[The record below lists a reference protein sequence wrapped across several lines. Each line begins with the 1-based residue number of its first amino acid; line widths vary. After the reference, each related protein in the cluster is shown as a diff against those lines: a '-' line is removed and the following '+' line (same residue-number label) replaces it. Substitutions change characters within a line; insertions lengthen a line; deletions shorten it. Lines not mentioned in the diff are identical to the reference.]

1 VVAPDGQRTEI
12 VQRGDLDHAGLER
25 LKNTG
30 HETQANPVA
39 EFCVLEA
46 EVTDFLEHGTA
57 IGMAVRVPTSGEG
70 IHRAAKK

>member
-1 VVAPDGQRTEI
+1 
-12 VQRGDLDHAGLER
+12 
-25 LKNTG
+25 
-30 HETQANPVA
+30 VA

-57 IGMAVRVPTSGEG
+57 IGVAVRVPTSGEG

>member
-1 VVAPDGQRTEI
+1 LKTFGLAWLHPMGSGQKLCSVEI
-12 VQRGDLDHAGLER
+12 L
-25 LKNTG
+25 TG

-57 IGMAVRVPTSGEG
+57 IGVAVRVPTSGEG
-70 IHRAAKK
+70 IHSAAKK